1 MEIQVA
7 VPYVL
12 GIDLGANS
20 VGWAALLHEHGE
32 SVGILDLGVR
42 IFAAGVTGLEAGR
55 DESHAAA
62 RRVARLQ
69 RRQTDRRR
77 RRIHKIYGILAD
89 YGLLPAKATPADRAK
104 ALSALDNELS
114 ARYGAHDN
122 LPYVLRARALGEAL
136 SPFELGR
143 ALFHLAQRRGF
154 LSNRKST
161 KEPDDEKGKVKS
173 GITILA
179 HAIAESGSRTLGE
192 HLSRLDPHEARIR
205 GRYTSRQMYLDEF
218 DKIWESQAAN
228 HPELLNP
235 ERKRELLQAMFHQR
249 PLRDQSD
256 LIGDCELEEG
266 EKRAPAWHPLAQRF
280 RLLQEVNHLRLI
292 DPAGVSRALSAE
304 ERQAVV
310 PLLEKGDL
318 PIRELRKL
326 LEIKRNVEIN
336 LDRGGK
342 KALIGDRTEE
352 KMRGAFG
359 AAWDALSQEEKL
371 EAITD
376 LAGDLGD
383 TQLARKAQDRW
394 GLSAEQAERYSST
407 SLEVGRYLGFSLK
420 AIAKMLPLLES
431 GADATT
437 ARDAAYPAGTFRTD
451 LLGALPP
458 VAERLKDLRNPAVL
472 RSLTEL
478 RKVVNAL
485 IGRYGKPLE
494 IHVELARDLK
504 ASRPEREDRWARMR
518 RNEKARAEAAAK
530 IQSEI
535 GIHTPGR
542 ADTEKWLLAEECH
555 WRCPYSGRGF
565 SATQLYQSGEIQVEH
580 IIPFSRSLD
589 DSFANKTLAYSWVN
603 KAKGNRSPR
612 EAFQE
617 QSQWEA
623 ILTEVGSFH
632 GPYAKHKLQ
641 RFQWTSEQIAELL
654 DDFTKRQLNDTRYAS
669 KLAARYMACLYGGL
683 SDSCGQRIF
692 VSPGQVTAFLRRL
705 WAIEGLLSGG
715 GGKSRDDHRH
725 HAIDAVVVA
734 LTGPAWVK
742 ALSDAASR
750 AREEGRRRFASLE
763 APWPG
768 FAAAVQ
774 DRLQGLTVS
783 HRANLKVGGAM
794 HDETFYGVIQH
805 PALGPTAVCRKLVHR
820 LSKEDLEHIV
830 DPRVRERVALQLGLQ
845 GGDFK
850 QLEAHPPTIPTH
862 DGREVP
868 IRKVRIMKAEHT
880 RRIGQGARARNVM
893 GDDYHH
899 LEVIRQTDPRTGK
912 TKWALAAVT
921 CQQAMERVRDHK
933 PLVSRDHGPHAEF
946 VCSVAKD
953 DTLEINEAGNKRLV
967 VVKALE
973 AGRNVVGFK
982 DLRDAR
988 PYSATTK
995 NRERVAVARLM
1006 DALKCRKVTVSPL
1019 GETHYAN
1026 D

>member
-1 MEIQVA
+1 MKNQAA

-20 VGWAALLHEHGE
+20 VGWAALRHEQGE
-32 SVGILDLGVR
+32 CVGILDLGVR
-42 IFAAGVTGLEAGR
+42 IFPAGVTGQVEAGR
-55 DESHAAA
+55 DKSNAAA

-104 ALSALDNELS
+104 ALSVLDNELS
-114 ARYGAHDN
+114 ARYAAHDK
-122 LPYVLRARALGEAL
+122 LPYVLRARALDEML
-136 SPFELGR
+136 SPFEVGR

-154 LSNRKST
+154 LSNRKSN
-161 KEPDDEKGKVKS
+161 KEPEDEKGKVK
-173 GITILA
+173 GAITSLA
-179 HAIAESGSRTLGE
+179 HAMAESGSRTLGE

-205 GRYTSRQMYLDEF
+205 GRYTSRKMYLDEF
-218 DKIWESQAAN
+218 EKIWESQAVH
-228 HPELLNP
+228 HPELLNS

-292 DPAGVSRALSAE
+292 DPVGVSRALNAE
-304 ERQAVV
+304 ERQAVI

-318 PIRELRKL
+318 PIKELRKL
-326 LEIKRNVEIN
+326 PVIKRNVKRNVEIN

-352 KMRGAFG
+352 KMRSTFG
-359 AAWDALSQEEKL
+359 ATWDALSEVERL

-376 LAGDLGD
+376 LAGDLD
-383 TQLARKAQDRW
+383 DAQLASKAQARW

-420 AIAKMLPLLES
+420 AIANMLPSLEN
-431 GADATT
+431 GADVTT
-437 ARDAAYPAGTFRTD
+437 AKEAAYPAGTFQTD

-458 VAERLKDLRNPAVL
+458 VLARLKDLRNPAVL

-494 IHVELARDLK
+494 IHIELARDLK

-518 RNEKARAEAAAK
+518 RNEKARAEAAAM
-530 IQSEI
+530 IQTEI
-535 GIHTPGR
+535 GVPNPSR
-542 ADTEKWLLAEECH
+542 ADIEKWLLAEECH

-565 SATQLYQSGEIQVEH
+565 SKTQLFHTGEIQVEH
-580 IIPFSRSLD
+580 IVPFSRSLD

-603 KAKGNRSPR
+603 KAKGNRPPR
-612 EAFQE
+612 EAFQDP
-617 QSQWEA
+617 SQWEA
-623 ILTEVGSFH
+623 ILTEVGSFQ
-632 GPYAKHKLQ
+632 GTYAKHKLQ

-654 DDFTKRQLNDTRYAS
+654 DDFTRRQLNDTRYAS

-683 SDSCGQRIF
+683 SDGTGQRIF

-715 GGKSRDDHRH
+715 AGKSRDDHRH

-774 DRLQGLTVS
+774 DRLRGIIIS
-783 HRANLKVGGAM
+783 NRADRKVGGAM

-805 PALGPTAVCRKLVHR
+805 PELGPTAVCRKLVHR
-820 LSKEDLEHIV
+820 LSKEDL
-830 DPRVRERVALQLGLQ
+830 
-845 GGDFK
+845 
-850 QLEAHPPTIPTH
+850 
-862 DGREVP
+862 
-868 IRKVRIMKAEHT
+868 
-880 RRIGQGARARNVM
+880 
-893 GDDYHH
+893 
-899 LEVIRQTDPRTGK
+899 
-912 TKWALAAVT
+912 
-921 CQQAMERVRDHK
+921 
-933 PLVSRDHGPHAEF
+933 
-946 VCSVAKD
+946 
-953 DTLEINEAGNKRLV
+953 
-967 VVKALE
+967 
-973 AGRNVVGFK
+973 
-982 DLRDAR
+982 
-988 PYSATTK
+988 
-995 NRERVAVARLM
+995 
-1006 DALKCRKVTVSPL
+1006 
-1019 GETHYAN
+1019 
-1026 D
+1026 